1 MYSQYYYIDVDI
13 TYHVTFNNHIY
24 IYPLKSPSPPLRIR
38 DPNKDTFMCVTTHAA
53 VNELKCPL
61 LTMLSLLNYDNK
73 KNLSITFSYYNCY
86 QLKLENSAETIANSC
101 LD

>member
-13 TYHVTFNNHIY
+13 TYHVTFNNHTY
-24 IYPLKSPSPPLRIR
+24 IYPLKSPSPPLRIWE
-38 DPNKDTFMCVTTHAA
+38 PNKDTFMCVTFS
-53 VNELKCPL
+53 EL
-61 LTMLSLLNYDNK
+61 MQLSLLNFENK